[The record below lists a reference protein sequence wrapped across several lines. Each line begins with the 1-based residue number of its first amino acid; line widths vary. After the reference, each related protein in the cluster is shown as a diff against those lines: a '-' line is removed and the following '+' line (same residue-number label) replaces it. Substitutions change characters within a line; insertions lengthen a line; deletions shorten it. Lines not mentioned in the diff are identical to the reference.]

1 LVGFPGETE
10 EDFKKLCEFVE
21 QTKFNRLGVFT
32 YSHEENTG
40 AHKFEDDVPQELK
53 EQRAATLMDI
63 QQNISAEL
71 NKQKVGTIQKV
82 LIDRKEGNYF
92 IGRSEADSPE
102 VDNEVLI
109 DAAKNYCRVGDFAK
123 IKITKAEDFDLYGEV
138 SH

>member
-1 LVGFPGETE
+1 
-10 EDFKKLCEFVE
+10 
-21 QTKFNRLGVFT
+21 VFT

-40 AHKFEDDVPQELK
+40 AHKFEDDVPQDVK
-53 EQRAATLMDI
+53 EQRAATLMEI

-109 DAAKNYCRVGDFAK
+109 DAKENYCRVGDFAT